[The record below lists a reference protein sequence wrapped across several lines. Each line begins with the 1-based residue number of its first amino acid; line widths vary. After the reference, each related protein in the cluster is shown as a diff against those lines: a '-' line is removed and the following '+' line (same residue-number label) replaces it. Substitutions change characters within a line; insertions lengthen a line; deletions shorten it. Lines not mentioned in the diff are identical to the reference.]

1 MIDWDDVDNATCFEL
16 HNWVTGIGV
25 YVQDKIAR
33 LRLGVYDVSR
43 EGTLL
48 EVLEE
53 IEGMIRN
60 G

>member
-1 MIDWDDVDNATCFEL
+1 MSEFDESWLEITAL
-16 HNWVTGIGV
+16 YAYVTS
-25 YVQDKIAR
+25 KIAR